1 MYAINQVNV
10 ITMTTGRMIS
20 TDDTE
25 INLWTDVLQSDINY
39 HSRQTV
45 VPWWAFLEEI
55 ERVQT
60 QVVTNQNKN
69 TTKNTQKDE

>member
-10 ITMTTGRMIS
+10 TTMTTGRMIS

-45 VPWWAFLEEI
+45 VP
-55 ERVQT
+55 
-60 QVVTNQNKN
+60 
-69 TTKNTQKDE
+69 